1 MEGKVKFNFGKR
13 FQDNIIVDN
22 SLPWKDTEFHL
33 HRTVGLFS
41 WAHHSMLWLF
51 MCKYQRQLLRHENYM
66 YSAGYMHDMMVVRSP
81 WTGSLIMFWC
91 WASLEESGLFIRA
104 WSIPEHPLL
113 QPVTVTLNCIE
124 DKWRKHKQWRKHT
137 QMVKRNIRSLT
148 WLTQLPTESLCLIV
162 TYIVLTR
169 NLDSYGI
176 VLKQVIFN
184 RLVLSQW
191 LKVKI
196 TYYGGPCCAFK
207 FNAMSLSRLKQWSQ
221 DTLSIQLVS
230 ALPI

>member
-1 MEGKVKFNFGKR
+1 
-13 FQDNIIVDN
+13 
-22 SLPWKDTEFHL
+22 
-33 HRTVGLFS
+33 
-41 WAHHSMLWLF
+41 
-51 MCKYQRQLLRHENYM
+51 
-66 YSAGYMHDMMVVRSP
+66 MHDMMVVRSP

-137 QMVKRNIRSLT
+137 QMVKRDIRSL
-148 WLTQLPTESLCLIV
+148 LTQLPTESLCLIV

-184 RLVLSQW
+184 RVVLSQW
-191 LKVKI
+191 LKVKTCSDPQI
-196 TYYGGPCCAFK
+196 DHIMVGRVVLSSSMRCLCPDWNNEARIHCLYNWFRPYQFSGWLFFISKNVFLHWPKVLLTK
-207 FNAMSLSRLKQWSQ
+207 TENMNALLLKYQFLFRS
-221 DTLSIQLVS
+221 TR
-230 ALPI
+230 